1 MLGVGADPA
10 AAVSARDRAILDG
23 LGARRVAINA
33 TSADRATL
41 QLQCRDQTFLDWAK
55 RHRLGAILVRPDHF
69 IAERLSDNA
78 ELRSLNAFTKTA
90 RTSAARAVHHR
101 NGCIT

>member
-1 MLGVGADPA
+1 MQP
-10 AAVSARDRAILDG
+10 
-23 LGARRVAINA
+23 
-33 TSADRATL
+33 SADRATL

-69 IAERLSDNA
+69 IAERLGDNA
-78 ELRSLNAFTKTA
+78 ELRSLDAFCKAA
-90 RTSAARAVHHR
+90 RTPAVEPSIIR